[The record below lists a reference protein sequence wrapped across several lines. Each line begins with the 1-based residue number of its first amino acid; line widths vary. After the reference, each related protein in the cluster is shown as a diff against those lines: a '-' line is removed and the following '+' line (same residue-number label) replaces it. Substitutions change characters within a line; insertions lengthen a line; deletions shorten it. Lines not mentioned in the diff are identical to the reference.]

1 MCHCNE
7 PYDGVISELTAN
19 IDYENER
26 TDNENERT
34 DNENES
40 EEQEEN
46 LDSDENPAE
55 LLVEGTPMPSLRAPH
70 YVL

>member
-46 LDSDENPAE
+46 LD
-55 LLVEGTPMPSLRAPH
+55 
-70 YVL
+70 